1 MKTPEEIKRGLE
13 CCETVECDDCPYAV
27 MLVTKYGKTVIGCQ
41 ETVTQDTVAYIKQLE
56 AQVPRWIPV
65 IERLPEDGKDVLVL
79 IRGIVDVGFHFA
91 QYGWETYT
99 MRTVGITHWMP
110 LPEPPKE
117 VQHATD

>member
-1 MKTPEEIKRGLE
+1 MKRPEEIKKGLE
-13 CCETVECDDCPYAV
+13 CCTDGNFTCMQCPYRDLAPDCSKA
-27 MLVTKYGKTVIGCQ
+27 LRADYRALFQ
-41 ETVTQDTVAYIKQLE
+41 QLE
-56 AQVPRWIPV
+56 AQVPRWVPV
-65 IERLPEDGKDVLVL
+65 TERLPEDGKDVLVL

-117 VQHATD
+117 VQHEP